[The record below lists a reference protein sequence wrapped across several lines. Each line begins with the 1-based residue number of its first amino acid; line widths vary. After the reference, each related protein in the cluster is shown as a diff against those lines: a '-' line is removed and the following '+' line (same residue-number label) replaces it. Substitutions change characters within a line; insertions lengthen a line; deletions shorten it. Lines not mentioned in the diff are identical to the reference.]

1 MKKLF
6 FLVVAGIVMTA
17 CSNSGNK
24 TQSTDQSEQNV
35 VVITNDLENAKGMVP
50 GWMNEN
56 TVIAMKEQLAHS
68 GDYASVTNDTLMY
81 SYYYK
86 ETVKNIKNE
95 IPHTAVFS
103 GWVNTT
109 VANPNF
115 AIICNID
122 EDTLKYDWKAFP
134 LDSLL
139 TETGKWVEFSASFSF
154 IDKPLK
160 PEHKIS
166 IFGWNQSK
174 KPVYIDDLK
183 VTFLY

>member
-6 FLVVAGIVMTA
+6 FFAVTAMILSA
-17 CSNSGNK
+17 CSNSGSK
-24 TQSTDQSEQNV
+24 TQTTDQSDQNV
-35 VVITNDLENAKGMVP
+35 VVITNDLENAMGKIP
-50 GWMNEN
+50 GWLNEN
-56 TVIAMKEQLAHS
+56 TVIAMKEPQAHS
-68 GDYASVTNDTLMY
+68 GDYTSLTNDSLMY

-95 IPHTAVFS
+95 IPNTAIFS
-103 GWVNTT
+103 GWVYTT

-122 EDTLKYDWKAFP
+122 EDTLKYDWKAVP

-160 PEHKIS
+160 PEHEIS

-174 KPVYIDDLK
+174 KPIYIDDLK

>member
-1 MKKLF
+1 MKKIFF
-6 FLVVAGIVMTA
+6 FLAAAFMMAA
-17 CSNSGNK
+17 CSNSGSNS
-24 TQSTDQSEQNV
+24 QSNGQGDQNV
-35 VVITNDLENAKGMVP
+35 VVITNDLENAMGKIP

-56 TVIAMKEQLAHS
+56 TVIAMKSPQAHS
-68 GDYASVTNDTLMY
+68 GEYASVTNDSLMY
-81 SYYYK
+81 SYYYT

-95 IPHTAVFS
+95 VPNTAVFS
-103 GWVNTT
+103 GWINTT

-139 TETGKWVEFSASFSF
+139 TEPGKWVEFSASFSF
-154 IDKPLK
+154 KDKPLK
-160 PEHKIS
+160 PEQKIS

-174 KPVYIDDLK
+174 KPVYLDDLK